1 MILNSTLQNFT
12 HYQTEA
18 QNLTHFF
25 FELNIFFH
33 SINCNCFETYI
44 CIAYFPNR
52 LFFQSWMLRHD
63 A

>member
-25 FELNIFFH
+25 SLDK
-33 SINCNCFETYI
+33 
-44 CIAYFPNR
+44 
-52 LFFQSWMLRHD
+52 L
-63 A
+63 